1 MHLDI
6 LIDGVLFIGKD
17 LPVDEFPSSVSI
29 VSKLFFCHTLDA
41 LRDASVAL
49 VKNLGEGF
57 HMTKR
62 FYLLAHLL
70 ADVDQGDFVPG
81 LGGNLGD
88 SGSHQTSSNDHHL
101 WRWMGQRSN
110 VY

>member
-1 MHLDI
+1 MCYLGKKGVIGRQKNLGALDF

-49 VKNLGEGF
+49 VKNLGEAF
-57 HMTKR
+57 RRTKR
-62 FYLLAHLL
+62 FHLLAHLL

-81 LGGNLGD
+81 LGGHLGD
-88 SGSHQTSSNDHHL
+88 SGSH
-101 WRWMGQRSN
+101 
-110 VY
+110 